1 MSKKTIK
8 NDTIKKDTKALRVI
22 NWAFSIALVFGSLL
36 LIFKASQTGTLYLLL
51 FLVIAIGAYILPAI
65 LLYSGT
71 SKIFG
76 MPIIIDKKNK
86 LIYKISIAS
95 NLLFLLL
102 GVGIILASVYTGQYI
117 IVILGF
123 IITLLSFSNI
133 KALDVSV
140 KELEKEDN

>member
-1 MSKKTIK
+1 MKKK
-8 NDTIKKDTKALRVI
+8 DTIKKDTKALRVI
-22 NWAFSIALVFGSLL
+22 NWTFSIALIFGSLL
-36 LIFKASQTGTLYLLL
+36 LIFKASQTGTLYLLF
-51 FLVIAIGAYILPAI
+51 FLVIAIGAYIMPAI

-71 SKIFG
+71 SKILT

-102 GVGIILASVYTGQYI
+102 GVGIILTAVYTGQYI
-117 IVILGF
+117 IVVLGF
-123 IITLLSFSNI
+123 IFTLLSYSNV

-140 KELEKEDN
+140 KELEN

>member
-1 MSKKTIK
+1 MKKQTIK
-8 NDTIKKDTKALRVI
+8 NDTTKKDTKGLRVI
-22 NWAFSIALVFGSLL
+22 NWAFSIALVFGGLM
-36 LIFKASQTGTLYLLL
+36 LIFKASQTGTVYLLF
-51 FLVIAIGAYILPAI
+51 FLVIAIGAYIMPAI

-95 NLLFLLL
+95 NLLFLFL
-102 GVGIILASVYTGQYI
+102 GIVIILASVYTGQYI

-123 IITLLSFSNI
+123 IITLLSLSNV
-133 KALDVSV
+133 KALDVCV
-140 KELEKEDN
+140 KELED

>member
-1 MSKKTIK
+1 MKEK
-8 NDTIKKDTKALRVI
+8 TIKKDTKTLRVI
-22 NWAFSIALVFGSLL
+22 NWIFSIALIFGSLM

-71 SKIFG
+71 SKIFTI
-76 MPIIIDKKNK
+76 PIVIDKKNK

-117 IVILGF
+117 IAILGF

-133 KALDVSV
+133 KALDVCV
-140 KELEKEDN
+140 KELES

>member
-1 MSKKTIK
+1 MSKKTIQ

-76 MPIIIDKKNK
+76 MKIIIDKKNK

-95 NLLFLLL
+95 NLLFLFL
-102 GVGIILASVYTGQYI
+102 GVVIILAAVYTGQYI
-117 IVILGF
+117 IVVLGF
-123 IITLLSFSNI
+123 IVTLLSSANV
-133 KALDVSV
+133 KALDVYV
-140 KELEKEDN
+140 KELEN

>member
-1 MSKKTIK
+1 MKKQTIK
-8 NDTIKKDTKALRVI
+8 NDTKMLRVI

-36 LIFKASQTGTLYLLL
+36 LIFTASQTGTVYLLF

-86 LIYKISIAS
+86 LIYKIAIAS
-95 NLLFLLL
+95 NLLFLFL
-102 GVGIILASVYTGQYI
+102 GVVIILASVYTGQYI

-123 IITLLSFSNI
+123 IVTLLSSANV
-133 KALDVSV
+133 KALDVYV
-140 KELEKEDN
+140 KELED